1 VKLLVRQQ
9 LAVLLRVLPFL
20 LEAGRQGLFQKYNQV
35 LMSPSAV
42 VHLYISVGNS
52 NVEPI
57 IYTSYAT
64 I

>member
-1 VKLLVRQQ
+1 
-9 LAVLLRVLPFL
+9 
-20 LEAGRQGLFQKYNQV
+20 
-35 LMSPSAV
+35 MSPSAV